1 MAWFHGE
8 GGRGGQPAGGL
19 DLRGGEGCS
28 CIAIPESFI
37 HAGIHTAGA
46 FRDVVSVMHGAAA
59 GDEGIIRECAYVLA
73 NPWASPAAPAGS
85 GRLGSSRGG
94 ATASSSLPSSAS
106 PSSGLSAET
115 ARALVEQGVVAGLV
129 GLLSASTPPKIL
141 KVSDSMPSGWGAG
154 ERAGEGRGQIWLPPF
169 SPSPICPD

>member
-1 MAWFHGE
+1 
-8 GGRGGQPAGGL
+8 
-19 DLRGGEGCS
+19 
-28 CIAIPESFI
+28 
-37 HAGIHTAGA
+37 
-46 FRDVVSVMHGAAA
+46 MHGAA

-73 NPWASPAAPAGS
+73 NPWAPPAAPAGS
-85 GRLGSSRGG
+85 GRLGSSRAGSVTMGPPGSGGGDSSGGG
-94 ATASSSLPSSAS
+94 ATTGPLGSSSLPSSAS
-106 PSSGLSAET
+106 PSSGLLAET

-154 ERAGEGRGQIWLPPF
+154 ERGGEGRGQIWLPPF